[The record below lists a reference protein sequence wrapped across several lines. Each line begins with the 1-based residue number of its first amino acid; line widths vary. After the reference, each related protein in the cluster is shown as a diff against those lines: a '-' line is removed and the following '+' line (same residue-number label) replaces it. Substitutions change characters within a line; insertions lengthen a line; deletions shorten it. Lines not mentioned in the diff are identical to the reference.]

1 MNLKITSLKAREIID
16 SRGFPTIE
24 TAVMLECGASAVAS
38 VPSGASTG
46 TYEAVELRDNNSK
59 RFNGKGVLKAVENVN
74 NIISPSLMQY
84 NCSDFIHADRIISSI
99 DGTDNFSSLGANAT
113 LSVSLALAKAHA
125 RAYSMPL
132 YRYLGGTF
140 GSKLPVPM
148 MNIING
154 GAHASNNIDIQEFMI
169 VPIGFDSFREMLRVG
184 CEIYHALK
192 NLLKKEGF
200 SVAVGDEGGFAPNLA
215 NEEEAL
221 DFIIK
226 AIHHAGYSTEKVKI
240 ALDIAS
246 SEWYCKEGGYF
257 LPKSKERLL
266 TIDLID
272 RITRLCEKYPII
284 SVEDPLGENDFE
296 GWIEITKRLKD
307 KVMLVGDDLFV
318 TNKERLQSGIDLKMG
333 NSILIKPNQIGS
345 LSKTMEVIRLANS
358 NSYKTIISHR
368 SGDTDDTSIAD
379 IAVAVNADFIKSG
392 APCRMERVCKYNRLL
407 KIEDEI
413 KHLK

>member
-1 MNLKITSLKAREIID
+1 MNLKISSLKAREIID
-16 SRGFPTIE
+16 SRGFPTVE
-24 TAVMLECGASAVAS
+24 ASVKLECGATGVAS

-59 RFNGKGVLKAVENVN
+59 RYNGKGVLKAVENVN
-74 NIISPSLMQY
+74 NVISPTLLQY
-84 NCSDFIHADRIISSI
+84 NYSDFIHADRIISSI

-140 GSKLPVPM
+140 GNKLPVPM

-184 CEIYHALK
+184 CEIYQALK
-192 NLLKKEGF
+192 QLLKNEGF
-200 SVAVGDEGGFAPNLA
+200 SVAVGDEGGFAPNFE

-226 AIHHAGYSTEKVKI
+226 AINRAGYSTEKVKI

-246 SEWYCKEGGYF
+246 SEWWCTEGGYF
-257 LPKSKERLL
+257 LPKAKERLL
-266 TIDLID
+266 SIDLID
-272 RITRLCEKYPII
+272 RWVKLCNKYPII
-284 SVEDPLGENDFE
+284 SIEDPLGEHDFD
-296 GWIEITKRLKD
+296 GWVEITKKLGD

-318 TNKERLQSGIDLKMG
+318 TNRQRLQHGVDMKMG

-345 LSKTMEVIRLANS
+345 LSKTLDVIRLANS
-358 NSYKTIISHR
+358 NGYKTIISHR

-379 IAVAVNADFIKSG
+379 IGVAVNADFIKSG
-392 APCRMERVCKYNRLL
+392 APCRMERVSKYNRLL
-407 KIEDEI
+407 KIEEEI
-413 KHLK
+413 KQIK